1 MYQQNCYQIFDNFF
15 LTNNLFHMIADL
27 QGSLLSGSLFG
38 SSFGGALAP
47 PSDVAADVSVDVPCT
62 LLEQYHGC
70 VKLVVYKR
78 KVLGLD
84 GYTIRDE
91 GEDCVKTVIIKAGST
106 VGTVLKYKG
115 EGNEQYKREAT
126 DLLVKLT

>member
-1 MYQQNCYQIFDNFF
+1 M
-15 LTNNLFHMIADL
+15 
-27 QGSLLSGSLFG
+27 
-38 SSFGGALAP
+38 
-47 PSDVAADVSVDVPCT
+47 
-62 LLEQYHGC
+62 
-70 VKLVVYKR
+70 VYKR